1 MDYCTVGF
9 HFGVFIFVVYELILE
24 LNKYMY
30 YKVSQNVIKVF
41 EYQSY
46 IFVHFDTW
54 PWENFTG
61 FKMRLLGQ
69 GEI

>member
-1 MDYCTVGF
+1 
-9 HFGVFIFVVYELILE
+9 
-24 LNKYMY
+24 MY
-30 YKVSQNVIKVF
+30 YTVSQNVIKVF

-54 PWENFTG
+54 PWENFTD

-69 GEI
+69 GKI